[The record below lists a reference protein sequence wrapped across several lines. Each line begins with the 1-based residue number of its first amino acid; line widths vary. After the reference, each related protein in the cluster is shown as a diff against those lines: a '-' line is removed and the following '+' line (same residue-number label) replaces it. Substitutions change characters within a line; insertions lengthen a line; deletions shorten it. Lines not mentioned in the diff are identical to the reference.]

1 VYVTRAMVYVP
12 ACRFAR
18 SAWTVCVTAEL
29 CNREW
34 EMYRGGGRRGGR
46 EGGQGGG
53 ARGAGGFA
61 GGPGG
66 RGGRGRGGG
75 RDAGDGGGRGGG
87 RIAAGA
93 RPVEEG
99 MRINIKQ
106 LLEDFQAS
114 DEQGAQ
120 APTPTTRTKGVLLY
134 ALGGLWRCIALR
146 IDVDGRAASSTRRTR
161 RAAISRA
168 LGTARHAEMAF
179 PPNLDNHD
187 RAVVHSECRKYGF
200 TSRSYGCAI
209 EPTRLHDWPVLRHG
223 KPYSD

>member
-1 VYVTRAMVYVP
+1 
-12 ACRFAR
+12 
-18 SAWTVCVTAEL
+18 
-29 CNREW
+29 
-34 EMYRGGGRRGGR
+34 MYGGGGRRGGR
-46 EGGQGGG
+46 EGGRGGG

-61 GGPGG
+61 GGPVG

-75 RDAGDGGGRGGG
+75 RVAGDGGGRGGG

-120 APTPTTRTKGVLLY
+120 APTPTTRPKGVLLY
-134 ALGGLWRCIALR
+134 ALSGLWHCIAVR
-146 IDVDGRAASSTRRTR
+146 IDVDGHAASSTRRTR

-168 LGTARHAEMAF
+168 LGLRGMQRWPSRLISTTTTAPWCIPSAGSTVS
-179 PPNLDNHD
+179 PP
-187 RAVVHSECRKYGF
+187 RATGA
-200 TSRSYGCAI
+200 RSHPLGCTTGLSHNT
-209 EPTRLHDWPVLRHG
+209 ENPST
-223 KPYSD
+223 